1 MLIKNLVI
9 LFSVLTVSIFS
20 FETSAKDDLDRKVY
34 QYQITVTNLT
44 KGNAFS
50 RIVAYSHKKGYQV
63 YSEGQESS
71 EGLAAMSQSGLRFGE
86 FVDELEAINDIF
98 EITVAD
104 NILLNGQTTTVTVD
118 ASHKNNYVSLAAMIA
133 PTNDGFIALN
143 GIKGPHHFN
152 KINTYY
158 LHALDSGSEANTELC
173 DRGQTLNHN
182 DPNSIPMPLVLC
194 IGTQS
199 GIPVLSLPLI
209 DLVEEGYVHTHP
221 GIKGIGDLHPAI
233 YDWKNPVAK
242 VMVKRIK

>member
-20 FETSAKDDLDRKVY
+20 LETFAKDDLDRKKY

-63 YSEGQESS
+63 YNEGQESS
-71 EGLAAMSQSGLRFGE
+71 EGLAAMSQSGVRFGE
-86 FVDELEAINDIF
+86 FVDELAANSDIF

-104 NILLNGQTTTVTVD
+104 NILLNGQTTIVTVD
-118 ASHKNNYVSLAAMIA
+118 ANLKNNYISLAAMIA

-143 GIKGPHHFN
+143 GIKGPGHLN
-152 KINTYY
+152 KVNTYF
-158 LHALDSGSEANTELC
+158 LLALDSGSEANTELC
-173 DRGQTLNHN
+173 DRGQTLNHI
-182 DPNSIPMPLVLC
+182 DPNSIPMPLNLC
-194 IGTQS
+194 IGTQN
-199 GIPVLSLPLI
+199 GIPVFSPPLI
-209 DLVEEGYVHTHP
+209 DLAEEGYVHTHP

-242 VMVKRIK
+242 VMVRRIK